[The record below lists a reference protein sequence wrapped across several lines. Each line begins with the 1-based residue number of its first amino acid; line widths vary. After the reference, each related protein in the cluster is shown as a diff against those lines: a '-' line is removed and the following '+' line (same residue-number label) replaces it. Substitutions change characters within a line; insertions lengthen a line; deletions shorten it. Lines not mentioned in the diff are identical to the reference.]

1 MRRLLRIG
9 LWLSVAG
16 GVALAAA
23 WLPDALAELDYFRA
37 TELSVVGSRIVD
49 VEEIIATASIPRY
62 ASVFDDEHSWERR
75 LERHPLIRRAR
86 ITRELPETLIL
97 TVEERVPVALVANAL
112 LSPVDRDGK
121 VLPLDPSEHRMDLPL
136 LRADLGG
143 GELSTSQVR
152 ILAMEVE
159 RLTADDPSFMAAVS
173 EIALDDKGDATV
185 VVAGDVLVRFR
196 PPLSHPRLRDGLT
209 VLKDASRRRP
219 DQRVA
224 IVDLRYADQ
233 VVVSYASR
241 SE

>member
-62 ASVFDDEHSWERR
+62 ASVFDDVHSWERR

-219 DQRVA
+219 DQRAA